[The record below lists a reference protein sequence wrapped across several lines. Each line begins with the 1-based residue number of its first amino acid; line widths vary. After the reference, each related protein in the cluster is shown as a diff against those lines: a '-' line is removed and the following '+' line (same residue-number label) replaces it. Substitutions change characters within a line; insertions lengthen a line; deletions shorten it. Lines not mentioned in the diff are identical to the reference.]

1 MNHDRFS
8 DTTELPISQQTRRPA
23 SPNPHDPFENT
34 TRADHPEQKHIPEPQ
49 RRPQTRTPNPQ
60 RRRLRGAANSQHG
73 ETNRQIGYPQRQTLS
88 APRQRIQQSSDVPLT
103 HATIRRASYQE
114 QMPENEKITPYRQP
128 QRAYRSPEF
137 EEEIQ
142 EPALKKKKRKKR
154 RRHGCLAKIITSML
168 ILVFVLFGIY
178 SGIVL
183 LAIKQLDY
191 EETGTRAITAT
202 AAEPD
207 SDVRNIMLIGTDNRE
222 DERGRADTVIIL
234 SFSNHNHTVTMT
246 SLLRDS
252 YVNIPNHGT
261 DKLNA
266 AYAYGGATLLMD
278 TVTSNFGIPVDDY
291 ICVNFRAFVHITDAL
306 GGIKVEI
313 SDSEAEAIN
322 TILQSEINRI
332 MGDEPTDDFLPS
344 GGTFQLNGKQALAYT
359 RIRFV
364 GNADF
369 ERTERQRN
377 VLDLMLTKLKH
388 LSPTAIPEILT
399 KAVPELK
406 TNITTSQ
413 LYLLSLETPW
423 KLIGYD
429 IQKLRLPAD
438 GTFSDQKSPDGQMVL
453 AVDFDANLQLYLK
466 SIHDA
471 PVTSEQIEG
480 EVTTP

>member
-1 MNHDRFS
+1 
-8 DTTELPISQQTRRPA
+8 
-23 SPNPHDPFENT
+23 
-34 TRADHPEQKHIPEPQ
+34 
-49 RRPQTRTPNPQ
+49 
-60 RRRLRGAANSQHG
+60 
-73 ETNRQIGYPQRQTLS
+73 
-88 APRQRIQQSSDVPLT
+88 
-103 HATIRRASYQE
+103 
-114 QMPENEKITPYRQP
+114 
-128 QRAYRSPEF
+128 
-137 EEEIQ
+137 
-142 EPALKKKKRKKR
+142 
-154 RRHGCLAKIITSML
+154 
-168 ILVFVLFGIY
+168 
-178 SGIVL
+178 
-183 LAIKQLDY
+183 
-191 EETGTRAITAT
+191 
-202 AAEPD
+202 
-207 SDVRNIMLIGTDNRE
+207 
-222 DERGRADTVIIL
+222 
-234 SFSNHNHTVTMT
+234 MT

-377 VLDLMLTKLKH
+377 DLMLTKLKH

-471 PVTSEQIEG
+471 PVTSELIEG

>member
-1 MNHDRFS
+1 MNNDRFS
-8 DTTELPISQQTRRPA
+8 DTAELQIPEQPARPPA
-23 SPNPHDPFENT
+23 PYPPDPFAEAT
-34 TRADHPEQKHIPEPQ
+34 HTPQPERYDAADPQ
-49 RRPQTRTPNPQ
+49 RRAPNPQ
-60 RRRLRGAANSQHG
+60 RRRLQGAASQYNRP
-73 ETNRQIGYPQRQTLS
+73 NRQTSHPQRQVPPS
-88 APRQRIQQSSDVPLT
+88 PRQRLQQPNEPPPPQAV
-103 HATIRRASYQE
+103 IRRASYQE
-114 QMPENEKITPYRQP
+114 QMPENEKII
-128 QRAYRSPEF
+128 AYRPAPPVYRAPEF

-142 EPALKKKKRKKR
+142 EPTPKKKKRKKK
-154 RRHGCLAKIITSML
+154 RRHSCLRKIIASML
-168 ILVFVLFGIY
+168 LLALVLFGIY
-178 SGIVL
+178 SGIAL
-183 LAIKQLDY
+183 LAINQLDY
-191 EETGTRAITAT
+191 EETGARAITAT

-207 SDVRNIMLIGTDNRE
+207 SDVRNILLIGTDNRE
-222 DERGRADTVIIL
+222 DERGRADTVILL
-234 SFSNHNHTVTMT
+234 SFSKHNDTVTIT

-291 ICVNFRAFVHITDAL
+291 ICINFKAFVHITDAL

-313 SDSEAEAIN
+313 SDREAEAIN
-322 TILQSEINRI
+322 TILQSELNRI

-344 GGTFQLNGKQALAYT
+344 GGTFELNGKQALAYT

-369 ERTERQRN
+369 ERTERQRT
-377 VLDLMLTKLKH
+377 VLDIMLSKLKS
-388 LSPTAIPEILT
+388 LSPTAIPEILM

-406 TNITTSQ
+406 TNMKTSE
-413 LYLLSLETPW
+413 LYWLSLETPI

-438 GTFSDQKSPDGQMVL
+438 GTFSDQTAPDGQMVL
-453 AVDFDANLQLYLK
+453 AVDFDANLQLYLS

-471 PVTSEQIEG
+471 PQTNETSLN